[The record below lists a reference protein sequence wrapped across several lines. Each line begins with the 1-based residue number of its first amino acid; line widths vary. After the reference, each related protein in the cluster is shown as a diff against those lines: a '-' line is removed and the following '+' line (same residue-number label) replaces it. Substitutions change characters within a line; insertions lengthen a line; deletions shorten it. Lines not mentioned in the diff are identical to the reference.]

1 MSAKDDYAKFLSE
14 QGGEDSPKAQY
25 QDYLRTQEEDQVQ
38 ELRNQSAKGTK
49 PPTLP
54 PKAPNPRREALEG
67 SKQARQVGLPPGTLE
82 SGAEALGAT
91 GGATAGALYGTQ
103 LGAPLGPMGAAAGG
117 FLGGVAG
124 AGLGLAGTR
133 AAVEGGKALVGARPP
148 ITADEAIASGQRA
161 LMEGVAGEGVFRTIT
176 GIPQGYRAL
185 KSGLLAGSIKPEER
199 ALYQQAQGMGIHL
212 SPDTLTD
219 SKAPKMVGQT
229 LRRTLAGGGK
239 FEARSIENEL
249 NLRKAVDTWAEQS
262 LGKYAGEMEQGQL
275 LQKALKNEVIPEH
288 KAMVSQLYKD
298 INDRT
303 GGAKIVDTTVP
314 YQELTEI
321 RDSLKKY
328 GDTYKGAIATLDDA
342 LERLSKKG
350 PVTGLNVK
358 KETEPITAKIP
369 GKSTAKVERT
379 VTQPSLS
386 SVEQGQKPYD
396 KGFVTPEQSQITG
409 IKTRTRYQEIQTG
422 ERMTG
427 LKVTEKSD
435 APRQPINVD
444 FLEAHDIRSQIGS
457 DIGHGGPALPG
468 KEMQRLKKAYAL
480 LTENMGK
487 AASDYSLATGKNV
500 NLDWALAD
508 TMNRRGKEL
517 FNESVVAKVLD
528 QYPNKVVQTVF
539 RKDAIGPTREL
550 VRSLDTKPESL
561 GLYRRSAVEE
571 LIKEAKD
578 DASDRI
584 VGEKFAQAAR
594 RRGEAVL
601 KETFGENYPAF
612 KQILEIAERMPKHQG
627 GQGLLW
633 FEQGMFVRF
642 APVVGA
648 GAGVVMDSPGLI
660 GASLAAPVGWWIG
673 TRRLAEIMTNKD
685 LTNKLLQVRSVDPR
699 SQASIRLMSQ
709 LGAIEVGETGRPVE
723 GRPEP
728 RRGLLTGIGQTL
740 MQ

>member
-38 ELRNQSAKGTK
+38 ELRNQSAKGVK

-103 LGAPLGPMGAAAGG
+103 LGAPFGPMGAAAGG

-133 AAVEGGKALVGARPP
+133 AAVEGGKALAGARPP

-161 LMEGVAGEGVFRTIT
+161 LMEGVAGEGVFRAIT

-185 KSGLLAGSIKPEER
+185 KSSLLAGAIKPEER

-358 KETEPITAKIP
+358 KEMEPITAKIP
-369 GKSTAKVERT
+369 GRSTAKVERT

-386 SVEQGQKPYD
+386 SVEQGQKSFD
-396 KGFVTPEQSQITG
+396 KGFITPEQSQITG
-409 IKTRTRYQEIQTG
+409 IKTRTKYQEIQTG

-517 FNESVVAKVLD
+517 FNESVVAKVLESD
-528 QYPNKVVQTVF
+528 PEKVVKTVF
-539 RKDAIGPTREL
+539 KKDAITPTRDL
-550 VRSLDTKPESL
+550 TRSLETKPEAL

-571 LIKEAKD
+571 LIKEATNKETE
-578 DASDRI
+578 RV
-584 VGEKFAQAAR
+584 VGADFAKAAR
-594 RRGEAVL
+594 KRGETVL
-601 KETFGENYPAF
+601 KETFGEHYPAF
-612 KQILEIAERMPKHQG
+612 KQILEIAERMPKHQV

-633 FEQGMFVRF
+633 FEQGLYISGTM
-642 APVVGA
+642 
-648 GAGVVMDSPGLI
+648 GVLGGHALDSTGTVA
-660 GASLAAPVGWWIG
+660 ASAAIPASWFIG

-685 LTNKLLQVRSVDPR
+685 LTNKLLQIRSVDPR